1 MRYGDDKF
9 FNHAFSYHHVMHSQ
23 IDSHWRNMCTQENH
37 MVRATKTFIVWNA
50 RKPKH
55 RWTRDWPEGPGKRSL
70 YCTGARWYGERTARS
85 LMANGARIRGKD
97 IEDPRKDP
105 CDVKKE
111 KLANSLWRV
120 STKPKDENNR
130 KQRERKRQGEKER
143 RKRKEK
149 RGWRR
154 VWQRPVE
161 HLGDITS
168 SHHPTAPG
176 IYVFQFALSLSLSL
190 PQSSILSNVLLYAS
204 NVIMLFC

>member
-1 MRYGDDKF
+1 
-9 FNHAFSYHHVMHSQ
+9 
-23 IDSHWRNMCTQENH
+23 
-37 MVRATKTFIVWNA
+37 MVRARETIIVWNA

-97 IEDPRKDP
+97 VEDPRKDP
-105 CDVKKE
+105 RNVKKE
-111 KLANSLWRV
+111 KLATSLWRV
-120 STKPKDENNR
+120 STKPKDENNA
-130 KQRERKRQGEKER
+130 KERKKKRKRGREKER
-143 RKRKEK
+143 RERKEK

-168 SHHPTAPG
+168 SHLPTAPG
-176 IYVFQFALSLSLSL
+176 FFVFRFALSFSFLVY
-190 PQSSILSNVLLYAS
+190 QMFYCIHR
-204 NVIMLFC
+204 I